1 MTALI
6 EAEGLA
12 KSFGKLRAVDGI
24 TLNVARGEVL
34 GFLGPNGAGKSTTM
48 RLITGF
54 LEPDAGRAR
63 IAGFD
68 VQDHPKEARKRLGY
82 LPEGAP
88 LYAEMTPKGLLRFVA
103 ELRGLRGDA
112 LAKAVGLAVE
122 RTGLGPV
129 LEQTIETLSKGYK
142 RRVGIAQAILNDP
155 EVLIMDEPTDGLDPN
170 QKHQVRQL
178 ITEMAREKA
187 IIVST
192 HILEEVEAVCTRAVV
207 INKGR
212 IVADGTAEDLMRRVP
227 YHGAVAVRVAA
238 DRAEALKDVL
248 AAVSGVGSVET
259 VSVSDGHLLLRAI
272 PKNGAGIV
280 TDVASAIRQKSL
292 VVEEIFVERGK
303 LDDVFRQITSSDLDK
318 PNA

>member
-1 MTALI
+1 MAALI
-6 EAEGLA
+6 EAQGLV
-12 KSFGKLRAVDGI
+12 KSFGTLRAVDGI

-68 VQDHPKEARKRLGY
+68 VQEQPKEAKKRLGY

-88 LYAEMTPKGLLRFVA
+88 LYTEMTPNGLLSFIG
-103 ELRGLRGDA
+103 ELRGLRGAD
-112 LAKAVGLAVE
+112 LAKSVGMAVE
-122 RTGLGPV
+122 KTGLGPV

-142 RRVGIAQAILNDP
+142 RRVGIAQAILSDP

-178 ITEMAREKA
+178 ITDMAREKA

-212 IVADGTAEDLMRRVP
+212 VVADGTAEDLMRRVP
-227 YHGAVAVRVAA
+227 YHGAVAIRIAT
-238 DRAEALKDVL
+238 DKSEALKGAL
-248 AAVSGVGSVET
+248 AALAGISAVET
-259 VSVSDGHLLLRAI
+259 VSSANGQLLLRAV

-280 TDVASAIRQKSL
+280 TDVASVIRQNGL
-292 VVEEIFVERGK
+292 VVDEVFVERGK

-318 PNA
+318 H

>member
-88 LYAEMTPKGLLRFVA
+88 LYAEMTPKGLLSFVA
-103 ELRGLRGDA
+103 ELQ
-112 LAKAVGLAVE
+112 GLAG
-122 RTGLGPV
+122 RC
-129 LEQTIETLSKGYK
+129 
-142 RRVGIAQAILNDP
+142 D
-155 EVLIMDEPTDGLDPN
+155 
-170 QKHQVRQL
+170 RQ
-178 ITEMAREKA
+178 
-187 IIVST
+187 
-192 HILEEVEAVCTRAVV
+192 
-207 INKGR
+207 G
-212 IVADGTAEDLMRRVP
+212 G
-227 YHGAVAVRVAA
+227 
-238 DRAEALKDVL
+238 
-248 AAVSGVGSVET
+248 
-259 VSVSDGHLLLRAI
+259 
-272 PKNGAGIV
+272 GAGGREDRPRSGARADDRNAV
-280 TDVASAIRQKSL
+280 QGLQAPRGHRPGHAQRSRGADHGRAHRRARSQPEASGAPAHHGDGQGKGHHRLHAHPRRGRGRVHARGRDQQGPHRRRRHRRGSDAQGALSRCGRRCASL
-292 VVEEIFVERGK
+292 P
-303 LDDVFRQITSSDLDK
+303 TK
-318 PNA
+318 PKP